1 VFITPLNDPAKLA
14 TLRSLGKT
22 LLFQESQGQDSVF
35 LWQRKTECLAFQTRK
50 LPAKPTELST
60 ALH

>member
-22 LLFQESQGQDSVF
+22 FLFQESQGQDSVF

-50 LPAKPTELST
+50 LPAKPTE
-60 ALH
+60 